1 MNKNRAIL
9 VLEDGSVYTGTAF
22 GAKTEAVFELVFN
35 TSMTGYQEIITDP
48 SYLGQAVLFTVS
60 HIGNVGINL
69 EDDESLKPQVSG
81 IVVRSLSP
89 VVSNWRSHMDL
100 SSWLAEHGI
109 PGISGVDTR
118 ALTRK
123 LREKGT
129 MRAAL
134 KTDSVANSRTET
146 DTYAE
151 VERLLRMAREWPGLD
166 GRDMVMEVTCD
177 EAYHWVDD
185 EGSKWVNSK
194 LVIGNFEDAQLPIT
208 NYHIVA
214 YDFGIKEN
222 ILRHLSALGANV
234 TVVPANTS
242 AEEVLALKPDGVF
255 LSNGPGDP
263 AGLPYASEAV
273 RKLIE
278 SETPIFGICL
288 GHQLIGRAL
297 GGETARL
304 KFGHHGGNHPVQDLR
319 SKQVYVTAQN
329 HNYMVVPESLDPDEV
344 EVTYLSLND
353 GSLEGIRLK
362 NKPVYSVQF
371 HPEAAPGPHDAH
383 EIFAPFF
390 EAMAERKQGNR
401 QSSTC
406 LPVSLSNST
415 PLTIL
420 IPGSGPIVIG
430 QAAEFDYSGTQAVK
444 ALRKLG
450 HRIVLVNSNPATIM
464 TDPDIAD
471 ATYIEPLTPEALEAI
486 IEKEKPDV
494 MLPTVGAQTGLNLAM
509 ILSERG
515 VLAKHNVKLI
525 GASLTAIKAAED
537 RLLFRETMKQHGL
550 PIPEGGPAYNYR
562 EAQEIAKVA
571 GYPLLVRASFAMGGT
586 GASWV
591 YQPSELEEA
600 VRKGIQA
607 SPIGQAWIEQSI
619 LGWKEYE
626 LEVMRDSADNFVVVC
641 SIENL
646 DPMGIHTGDS
656 ITVAPAQTL
665 TDREYQV
672 MRSLA
677 RSVMSAVGV
686 ETGGANVQFA
696 VNPVNGQIVIIEM
709 NPRVSRSSALASKA
723 TGFPIA
729 KIAALV
735 AAGYT
740 LDQIT
745 NDITGVTRAAFE
757 PSIDYVVVKI
767 PRWAFEKF
775 PGVEP
780 TLGPQM
786 KSVGEVL
793 ALGRTFPEALHKAV
807 QSLEIGVDA
816 LDGSGPKR
824 EPISYTL
831 DELSEPRAERLFKV
845 YRAIEDGVVLEEI
858 AERSGYDLWFLA
870 QMIEISNWR
879 LVIGDCKTEDE
890 FKHALLKA
898 KQMGFAD
905 SYLSRLLF
913 HQKLPLTN
921 YQLPTANIRE
931 LRKKLGIQPTFLRVD
946 TCAAE
951 FEAHT
956 PYMYSSYE
964 SEDEARPTDREK
976 ILILGGGPNRIGQGI
991 EFDYCCCQ
999 AAFALKD
1006 LGYETIMLNCN
1017 PETVSTDYDTA
1028 DRLYFEPLTLE
1039 HVLNVVEREQVAG
1052 VIVQFGGQTPLNLA
1066 ESLKAAGVPIIG
1078 TSPESI
1084 ALAEDREK
1092 FAALLRELEIE
1103 QPENGIA
1110 FNLKDAR
1117 TVAARI
1123 GYPVLV
1129 RPSFVLGGR
1138 AMAIVGDESQLEAI
1152 ALDAMQAAE
1161 GQAILIDRFME
1172 DAYEVDVD
1180 ALCDGEN
1187 VVIGAV
1193 MQHIEEA
1200 GVHSG
1205 DSACVLPPYKV
1216 SMYYLGIMR
1225 DYVTQL
1231 GKALDVRGLMNVQFA
1246 LKDDVVYVLEVNP
1259 RASRTIPY
1267 ASKATGLPLARV
1279 AAQVMAGQ
1287 TLTALGVTQE
1297 PRVDGFFVKEAV
1309 LPFNKLPGA
1318 DARLGPEMR
1327 STGEVMGHASHFGH
1341 AFAKSQQAAGT
1352 ALPLEGAALISV
1364 NDFDKGA
1371 ALKIARDLFRMEFK
1385 IYATPGTADFFNKAG
1400 VPAEAINQMHIGSP
1414 HTVDLIR
1421 SGAVNLIINTPLGTK
1436 SHADGAEIR
1445 SAAVR
1450 MNITLLTTLSA
1461 ASAAV
1466 AGIKALR
1473 AKELQYRSLQEH
1485 YAAQK

>member
-1 MNKNRAIL
+1 MN
-9 VLEDGSVYTGTAF
+9 
-22 GAKTEAVFELVFN
+22 
-35 TSMTGYQEIITDP
+35 
-48 SYLGQAVLFTVS
+48 
-60 HIGNVGINL
+60 
-69 EDDESLKPQVSG
+69 
-81 IVVRSLSP
+81 
-89 VVSNWRSHMDL
+89 
-100 SSWLAEHGI
+100 
-109 PGISGVDTR
+109 
-118 ALTRK
+118 
-123 LREKGT
+123 
-129 MRAAL
+129 
-134 KTDSVANSRTET
+134 
-146 DTYAE
+146 
-151 VERLLRMAREWPGLD
+151 
-166 GRDMVMEVTCD
+166 
-177 EAYHWVDD
+177 
-185 EGSKWVNSK
+185 
-194 LVIGNFEDAQLPIT
+194 
-208 NYHIVA
+208 
-214 YDFGIKEN
+214 
-222 ILRHLSALGANV
+222 
-234 TVVPANTS
+234 
-242 AEEVLALKPDGVF
+242 
-255 LSNGPGDP
+255 
-263 AGLPYASEAV
+263 
-273 RKLIE
+273 
-278 SETPIFGICL
+278 
-288 GHQLIGRAL
+288 
-297 GGETARL
+297 
-304 KFGHHGGNHPVQDLR
+304 
-319 SKQVYVTAQN
+319 
-329 HNYMVVPESLDPDEV
+329 
-344 EVTYLSLND
+344 
-353 GSLEGIRLK
+353 
-362 NKPVYSVQF
+362 
-371 HPEAAPGPHDAH
+371 
-383 EIFAPFF
+383 
-390 EAMAERKQGNR
+390 
-401 QSSTC
+401 
-406 LPVSLSNST
+406 T

-444 ALRKLG
+444 ALRSLG

-494 MLPTVGAQTGLNLAM
+494 MLPTVGGQTGLNLAM

-515 VLAKHNVKLI
+515 VLAKHGVKLI

-537 RLLFRETMKQHGL
+537 RLLFRETMKEHGL
-550 PIPEGGPAYNYR
+550 PIPEGGPAYSFA
-562 EAQEIAKVA
+562 EAQEIAAQA

-600 VRKGIQA
+600 IRKGIVA

-626 LEVMRDSADNFVVVC
+626 LEVMRDAADNFVVVC

-665 TDREYQV
+665 TDREYQR

-677 RSVMSAVGV
+677 RQVMSAVGV

-696 VNPVNGQIVIIEM
+696 VDPSDGRIVIIEM

-745 NDITGVTRAAFE
+745 NDITGVTKAAFE

-775 PGVEP
+775 QGVDP

-793 ALGRTFPEALHKAV
+793 ALGRTFPEALQKAV

-824 EPISYTL
+824 EPIAYTL
-831 DELSEPRAERLFKV
+831 DELSLPRAERLFKV
-845 YRAIEDGVVLEEI
+845 YRAIKDGIPLETV
-858 AERSGYDLWFLA
+858 AEKSGYDLWFLA
-870 QMIEISNWR
+870 QMKEMQNVECR
-879 LVIGDCKTEDE
+879 MKNATAEMPMGE
-890 FKHALLKA
+890 LKAMLSTA

-905 SYLSRLLF
+905 SRIARLLNSAF
-913 HQKLPLTN
+913 CVQHSALEV
-921 YQLPTANIRE
+921 RE
-931 LRKKLGIQPTFLRVD
+931 LRQQLSILPTFLRVD

-964 SEDEARPTDREK
+964 SEDESNPTDKQK

-1006 LGYETIMLNCN
+1006 LGFETIMLNCN

-1028 DRLYFEPLTLE
+1028 DRLYFEPLTFE

-1066 ESLKAAGVPIIG
+1066 ASLQAAGVPIIG
-1078 TSPESI
+1078 TSPDSI

-1092 FAALLRELEIE
+1092 FAALLDELEIA

-1110 FNLKDAR
+1110 YNLPEAR
-1117 TVAARI
+1117 AVAERI

-1138 AMAIVGDESQLEAI
+1138 AMAIVGGESQLEAVVNE
-1152 ALDAMQAAE
+1152 AMQAAE
-1161 GQAILIDRFME
+1161 GQALLIDRFME

-1180 ALCDGEN
+1180 ALGDGEQ

-1200 GVHSG
+1200 GIHSG

-1231 GKALDVRGLMNVQFA
+1231 GKALNVKGLMNVQFA

-1259 RASRTIPY
+1259 RASRTIPF

-1279 AAQVMAGQ
+1279 AAQIMAGQ
-1287 TLTALGVTQE
+1287 TLKALGISEE

-1341 AFAKSQQAAGT
+1341 AFAKSQQAAGV

-1371 ALKIARDLFRMEFK
+1371 ALKIARDLFRMGFK
-1385 IYATPGTADFFNKAG
+1385 IYATPGTADFFNKAS
-1400 VPAEAINQMHIGSP
+1400 VPAEAVKQMHLGSP

-1445 SAAVR
+1445 AAAIL
-1450 MNITLLTTLSA
+1450 MNLSLLTTLSA

-1473 AKELQYRSLQEH
+1473 EKELQYRSLQEH
-1485 YAAQK
+1485 YAAQKK